1 MLNRIHAT
9 APHVISHITQCGRP
23 RQRPIR
29 NPRTSPAASRPAP
42 RTHTRSSTPIH
53 TASHPAPHT
62 HTYQDT
68 PVRSFASRTA
78 HIYAPRHTKLAFRDP
93 HRARLRATSCHTA
106 SHRPIPRTCTRQ
118 DTPVQRL
125 VTRIAHLYAPRV
137 ATQLPNVPYR
147 APIRAKTPQSR
158 IPRPT
163 QRTYAHPDTLIRRTT
178 SHTAHAYASSSLAAT
193 FRVLNSVPMRIRIRA
208 NPALHRGQRSRI
220 LPMAIAVLSTKAS
233 RGSVASQPVV
243 SAARLSR

>member
-23 RQRPIR
+23 RQRHIR
-29 NPRTSPAASRPAP
+29 NPAHQS
-42 RTHTRSSTPIH
+42 
-53 TASHPAPHT
+53 
-62 HTYQDT
+62 
-68 PVRSFASRTA
+68 RSFASRTA
-78 HIYAPRHTKLAFRDP
+78 HAYALRTPIHRFASRTTHPYVSGHARPQLRAPHRTHLCTKAHQTRVPRSAPRTHTHSDSGAPSPPRPRTAHAYAP
-93 HRARLRATSCHTA
+93 
-106 SHRPIPRTCTRQ
+106 Q
-118 DTPVQRL
+118 
-125 VTRIAHLYAPRV
+125 V
-137 ATQLPNVPYR
+137 ATQLPNVPHR
-147 APIRAKTPQSR
+147 APIRAKTPQPR

-193 FRVLNSVPMRIRIRA
+193 PRVTNSVPMRIRVRA